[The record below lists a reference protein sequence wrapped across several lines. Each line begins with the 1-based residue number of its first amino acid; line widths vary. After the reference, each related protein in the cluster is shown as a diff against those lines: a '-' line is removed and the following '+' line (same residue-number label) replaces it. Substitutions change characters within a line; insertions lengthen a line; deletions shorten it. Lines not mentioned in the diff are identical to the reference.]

1 MLLKKKVRLNLIEL
15 VFLGF
20 ISVKFSENARDLMRK
35 FGVNRGSRLDGQE
48 RLEELRVQAGDI

>member
-1 MLLKKKVRLNLIEL
+1 MNL

-20 ISVKFSENARDLMRK
+20 ISVKYSKNARDLMRK